1 MRELDLNET
10 LIMLCYGVLSEREI
24 NIKRKRGLFRISN
37 FLGLF
42 REPVLILGLD
52 GFLSFF
58 FFGSYYF

>member
-1 MRELDLNET
+1 
-10 LIMLCYGVLSEREI
+10 MLCYGVLSERER

-42 REPVLILGLD
+42 RDPVLILGLD

-58 FFGSYYF
+58 FFWFLLFLI

>member
-1 MRELDLNET
+1 
-10 LIMLCYGVLSEREI
+10 MLCYGVLSERER
-24 NIKRKRGLFRISN
+24 NIKRNRGLFRISN

-52 GFLSFF
+52 GFLRFFF